1 MEAVLVEVH
10 LGGVMPPS
18 SDNVVSGSGYFT
30 HPCPG
35 MTYQSSYFG
44 EIREFEVGGHKGHDY
59 AAPEE
64 HLHMQQ
70 RQELS

>member
-1 MEAVLVEVH
+1 
-10 LGGVMPPS
+10 MPPS

-44 EIREFEVGGHKGHDY
+44 EIREFEVGGTKGMIMQRQK
-59 AAPEE
+59 E